1 MLESHAII
9 SILLSGV
16 GESNMHFAKI
26 FVVGPFQRH
35 YVITYFSPI
44 NSSAVQIHLYIL
56 PKIGVS
62 MLFVCSWNLCV
73 SVMPSLNRGVNLYWF
88 QIQFNY
94 YYHYQLNVM
103 CHILSFQYYCM

>member
-44 NSSAVQIHLYIL
+44 NSSAVQIHLYNFTFY
-56 PKIGVS
+56 PKLEFLWFLFIVGISVS
-62 MLFVCSWNLCV
+62 TAIFK
-73 SVMPSLNRGVNLYWF
+73 
-88 QIQFNY
+88 
-94 YYHYQLNVM
+94 
-103 CHILSFQYYCM
+103 